1 MRDNRRGTPPT
12 RLVPRSDTLASVGG
26 LLHIITF
33 ITTICLY
40 YVDIAPNFP
49 FHFAICGVNRSKI
62 RIMKIISNAS
72 NAKINRELE
81 SSSDVLAV
89 IMHKVSIV
97 MKRGEIQPAI
107 VKAVKVSELHSRSI
121 LYLYLST
128 KISRYVTIII

>member
-1 MRDNRRGTPPT
+1 
-12 RLVPRSDTLASVGG
+12 
-26 LLHIITF
+26 
-33 ITTICLY
+33 
-40 YVDIAPNFP
+40 
-49 FHFAICGVNRSKI
+49 
-62 RIMKIISNAS
+62 MKIISNAS